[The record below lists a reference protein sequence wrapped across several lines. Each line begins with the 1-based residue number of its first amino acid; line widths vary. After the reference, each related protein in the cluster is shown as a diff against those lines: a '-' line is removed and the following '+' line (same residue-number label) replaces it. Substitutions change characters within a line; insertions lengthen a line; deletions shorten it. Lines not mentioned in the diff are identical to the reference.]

1 MKKLF
6 NLKIFVSIALLAIG
20 GYWLHLANQLGT
32 GKTGDQSTWGT
43 TATLPRFIL
52 ILFLICN
59 AVVLILDIRKALM
72 TGDKEEKRDPLDAKS
87 LKISILM
94 MAIIFAYSWLI
105 DIFGY
110 IISNIVLVFIALWMF
125 GERNWIRLIALPV
138 GVTVVLYLVFR
149 YVLLVS
155 LPGISFL

>member
-1 MKKLF
+1 MKKLL
-6 NLKIFVSIALLAIG
+6 NLKIFVSVVLIAIG
-20 GYWLHLANQLGT
+20 AYWLHLANQLGT

-43 TATLPRFIL
+43 TATLPKFIL
-52 ILFLICN
+52 VLFLICN
-59 AVVLILDIRKALM
+59 AIVLINEVRKALASEA
-72 TGDKEEKRDPLDAKS
+72 KETDPLDIKS

-94 MAIIFAYSWLI
+94 MIIVFAYSWLI

-110 IISNIVLVFIALWMF
+110 IISNIVLTFIALWMF

>member
-1 MKKLF
+1 MKKLL
-6 NLKIFVSIALLAIG
+6 NLKIFVSVVLIAIG
-20 GYWLHLANQLGT
+20 AYWLHLANQLGT

-43 TATLPRFIL
+43 TATLPKFIL
-52 ILFLICN
+52 VLFLICN
-59 AVVLILDIRKALM
+59 VIVLINEVRKALASEA
-72 TGDKEEKRDPLDAKS
+72 KETDPLDIKS

-94 MAIIFAYSWLI
+94 MIIVFAYSWLI

-110 IISNIVLVFIALWMF
+110 IISNIVLTFIALWMF

-155 LPGISFL
+155 LPVISFL

>member
-72 TGDKEEKRDPLDAKS
+72 AGDKEEKRDPLDVKS